1 MQRAASVALLSL
13 ILALPALAEDAPLSA
28 SEFDALTAGRTF
40 NTYSDGSVYGIEKF
54 LPGRRSIW
62 EDASGCKYGT
72 WEQVGDQ
79 ICFSYEDDPENPDC
93 WTYYDSEEGIIGYY
107 QGYEVDAPI
116 LLVPAESEMS
126 CNEYLGA

>member
-13 ILALPALAEDAPLSA
+13 ILALPALAEDTPLSA
-28 SEFDALTAGRTF
+28 AEFDALTAGTTF
-40 NTYSDGSVYGIEKF
+40 DTYSYGSVYGIEKF

-72 WEQVGDQ
+72 WAQLGEQ

-93 WTYYDSEEGIIGYY
+93 WTYYRSEEGIIGYY
-107 QGYEVDAPI
+107 QGDETDAPI
-116 LLVPAESEMS
+116 RLLPAVSKMS